1 MTPGAARLLVSAD
14 HAQINRMMQFLTGDF
29 DLRSGANYAWKT
41 NKIRRSRWDKTNAK
55 AVRLRNDFMIL
66 WRGIATA

>member
-1 MTPGAARLLVSAD
+1 
-14 HAQINRMMQFLTGDF
+14 MMQFLTGDF